1 MGMSVGGNHG
11 GPTSDMNVTP
21 FIDIL
26 LVLLIIFMIIVPVT
40 PKGLGALVPQPPK
53 NPQESKPNPLTV
65 VLQIANGANGIP
77 SYKINNEDV
86 ASNDLKNKLN
96 AIYSIRAEKVLFIQ
110 GDPNLSF
117 APVAHAFDIAHS
129 VGVDHIGVITPKM
142 QAGQ

>member
-1 MGMSVGGNHG
+1 MAMSAGSGPGGLN
-11 GPTSDMNVTP
+11 SEMNVTP
-21 FIDIL
+21 FIDVL
-26 LVLLIIFMIIVPVT
+26 LVLLIIFMAIVPVSPT
-40 PKGLGALVPQPPK
+40 GLDALVPQPPK
-53 NPQESKPNPLTV
+53 NPQQQQPNPLTV
-65 VLQIANGANGIP
+65 VLQIVNGANGIP

-142 QAGQ
+142 QQGQ